1 MALIGVLK
9 SFDVQNLS
17 DEEKAELKKSLQEH
31 KKHLQNVS
39 KVVDQHLK
47 KLSAKKK
54 RKVGKKR
61 KAA

>member
-17 DEEKAELKKSLQEH
+17 NEERAELKKSLQAH
-31 KKHLQNVS
+31 KKHLKDVS

-54 RKVGKKR
+54 RKVAKKR
-61 KAA
+61 KPA